1 MNAPDAR
8 LTRRRRLRILLV
20 EHDECDIELC
30 LAALSRGG
38 FDVEADV
45 VATSAE
51 FSDALEY
58 GRYDVVLSDYRLPQ
72 WTGMDALHTLRESGR
87 DIPFILVTGALGEET
102 AVDCL
107 KEGAADYV
115 MKSGLARLPVAIT
128 RALDDVRVRDE
139 RRRTMGALRAS
150 QEQLRLLL
158 DSTAEGIYGID
169 VEGMCTFCNPAAAR
183 MFGFPD
189 PQALLGRNV
198 HGLVH
203 HTRRDGSPYPET
215 ECPIFNAF
223 KTGEGIRLENE
234 ILWRQD
240 GSVFEADY
248 FSHPIR
254 KDGVIVGA
262 VVTFLDVTEKRR
274 AEAELREKEARF
286 RQLAE
291 ASFDGVSVAENGI
304 ILEANNGLAEIFGYS
319 LDEVIGMRSMD
330 FVAPESVEVA
340 NQRVRDNVEGRY
352 EMVGMRK
359 DRRKLIL
366 EVTGRTVTGGGRTQR
381 ISAIRDITE
390 KRHLEE
396 QFRQSQKM
404 EAVGRLAGGVAHDFN
419 NLLTVIMT
427 YTGMLIES
435 VGSKDPRADDLA
447 EIRKAALAAGS
458 LTRQLLAFSRQ
469 QVIEPRLINLTEI
482 VSSAERML
490 RRVIGEDISLLT
502 NYAPTDLPVM
512 IDPGQLDQVIM
523 NLAVNARDAMPTGGK
538 LTLETSAVTL
548 DGAEV
553 RDHWPAKPGRYAML
567 AVTDTGS
574 GMDETTQSRI
584 FEPFFT
590 TKEIGKGTGLGLA
603 TVYGILKQSNGF
615 IWVYSE
621 VDRGTTFKIYLPLV
635 AGITE
640 RPVEP
645 MIAAPPGG
653 DETILLAEDAAAV
666 RDAARQILERF
677 GYTVIEAANGA
688 AAIAAAQRAG
698 TIDLLLTDVI
708 MPEMSG
714 GELAEQ
720 FSRVRPDVPVLF
732 MSGYTDDAIVRQ
744 RVLRP
749 HSAYLQKP
757 FSPDALARKV
767 REILDKQRR

>member
-1 MNAPDAR
+1 MTAPDAC
-8 LTRRRRLRILLV
+8 LTRRSLRVLLV
-20 EHDECDIELC
+20 EHDESDIELC

-38 FDVEADV
+38 FDVEADA
-45 VATSAE
+45 VATAAD
-51 FSDALEY
+51 FTDALEY
-58 GRYDVVLSDYRLPQ
+58 GHYDVVLSDYRLAQ
-72 WTGMDALHTLRESGR
+72 WTGMDALRTLRESGR
-87 DIPFILVTGALGEET
+87 HIPFILVTGALGEET

-107 KEGAADYV
+107 KEGASDYV
-115 MKSGLARLPVAIT
+115 MKSGLARLPIAIT
-128 RALDDVRVRDE
+128 RALEDVRVRDE

-183 MFGFPD
+183 MLGYRGPEE
-189 PQALLGRNV
+189 LLGRNV
-198 HGLVH
+198 HDLVH

-223 KTGEGIRLENE
+223 RTGEGVRLENE
-234 ILWRQD
+234 VLWRLD
-240 GSVFEADY
+240 GTAFDADY

-262 VVTFLDVTEKRR
+262 VVTFLDVTERRR
-274 AEAELREKEARF
+274 AEADLLQKEARF

-304 ILEANNGLAEIFGYS
+304 ILEANSGLAEIFGYS
-319 LDEVIGMRSMD
+319 IDEVIGMRSMD
-330 FVAPESVEVA
+330 FVAPESVEMA

-352 EMVGMRK
+352 EMVGRRK
-359 DRRKLIL
+359 DGRKLIL
-366 EVTGRTVTGGGRTQR
+366 EVTGRTVAGGGRTQR
-381 ISAIRDITE
+381 ISAIRDVTE
-390 KRHLEE
+390 IRHLEE

-419 NLLTVIMT
+419 NLLTVIMS
-427 YTGMLIES
+427 YTDMLMEEVS
-435 VGSKDPRADDLA
+435 PKDPRAADLS
-447 EIRKAALAAGS
+447 EIRKAAVAASS

-482 VSSAERML
+482 VSTTERML
-490 RRVIGEDISLLT
+490 RRLIGEDISLLT
-502 NYAPTDLPVM
+502 NYAPTELPVM
-512 IDPGQLDQVIM
+512 IDPGQLEQVIM
-523 NLAVNARDAMPTGGK
+523 NLAVNARDAMPTGGR

-548 DGAEV
+548 DGTEV

-574 GMDETTQSRI
+574 GMNEATQSRI

-621 VDRGTTFKIYLPLV
+621 VDHGTTFKIYLPLATGV
-635 AGITE
+635 TE
-640 RPVEP
+640 RPVEEV
-645 MIAAPPGG
+645 IAAPSGG
-653 DETILLAEDAAAV
+653 TETILLAEDAAAV
-666 RDAARQILERF
+666 RDAARQILARF
-677 GYTVIEAANGA
+677 GYTVIEAPNGA
-688 AAIAAAQRAG
+688 GALAAAERAG

-714 GELAEQ
+714 GELAEL
-720 FSRVRPDVPVLF
+720 FGRIRPETPILF

-749 HSAYLQKP
+749 DSAYLQKP

-767 REILDKQRR
+767 REVLDKRRR

>member
-1 MNAPDAR
+1 
-8 LTRRRRLRILLV
+8 
-20 EHDECDIELC
+20 
-30 LAALSRGG
+30 
-38 FDVEADV
+38 
-45 VATSAE
+45 
-51 FSDALEY
+51 
-58 GRYDVVLSDYRLPQ
+58 
-72 WTGMDALHTLRESGR
+72 
-87 DIPFILVTGALGEET
+87 
-102 AVDCL
+102 
-107 KEGAADYV
+107 
-115 MKSGLARLPVAIT
+115 
-128 RALDDVRVRDE
+128 
-139 RRRTMGALRAS
+139 
-150 QEQLRLLL
+150 
-158 DSTAEGIYGID
+158 
-169 VEGMCTFCNPAAAR
+169 
-183 MFGFPD
+183 
-189 PQALLGRNV
+189 
-198 HGLVH
+198 
-203 HTRRDGSPYPET
+203 
-215 ECPIFNAF
+215 
-223 KTGEGIRLENE
+223 
-234 ILWRQD
+234 
-240 GSVFEADY
+240 
-248 FSHPIR
+248 
-254 KDGVIVGA
+254 
-262 VVTFLDVTEKRR
+262 
-274 AEAELREKEARF
+274 
-286 RQLAE
+286 
-291 ASFDGVSVAENGI
+291 
-304 ILEANNGLAEIFGYS
+304 
-319 LDEVIGMRSMD
+319 
-330 FVAPESVEVA
+330 
-340 NQRVRDNVEGRY
+340 
-352 EMVGMRK
+352 
-359 DRRKLIL
+359 
-366 EVTGRTVTGGGRTQR
+366 
-381 ISAIRDITE
+381 
-390 KRHLEE
+390 
-396 QFRQSQKM
+396 
-404 EAVGRLAGGVAHDFN
+404 
-419 NLLTVIMT
+419 
-427 YTGMLIES
+427 
-435 VGSKDPRADDLA
+435 
-447 EIRKAALAAGS
+447 
-458 LTRQLLAFSRQ
+458 
-469 QVIEPRLINLTEI
+469 
-482 VSSAERML
+482 
-490 RRVIGEDISLLT
+490 
-502 NYAPTDLPVM
+502 M

-645 MIAAPPGG
+645 VIAAPPGG